1 MHSENCQTTI
11 KIPAITGDNG
21 DPLQY
26 YCCISRNITSMV
38 KSNGTLVKK
47 EDISKETNFEVLSN
61 GTTFL
66 NF

>member
-1 MHSENCQTTI
+1 MGT
-11 KIPAITGDNG
+11 
-21 DPLQY
+21 PLQY

-47 EDISKETNFEVLSN
+47 EDISEETNFEVLSN